1 MNGIVDQFRQAM
13 DNAGIES
20 PGEIAADGALHRFTV
35 SGDKARS
42 DNGWYVLHADDPA
55 AGAFGCWK
63 RQISETWSG
72 KPYQTMT
79 PADKAAYAAKMEA
92 VKRAREDERERIQA
106 ECRAWCSNTWEKSP
120 DATNDHPY
128 LKRKGV
134 NAYGLK
140 SFMDSLLVP
149 VQDMVGT
156 IHGLQFIAPDGT
168 KKFKTGTNKR
178 GHFYGIGRAKGDTLL
193 IAEGYATAASLHR
206 FTDYPVLVAFD
217 AGNLKP
223 VAEAVRAKCPYLK
236 IIICAD
242 DDRWTPGN
250 PGLTKA
256 SEAARAVNGLL
267 AIPPFP
273 EPRTI
278 EQGTDFNDLALL
290 LAGKGGSLGY

>member
-1 MNGIVDQFRQAM
+1 VITTIEAFRQAAR
-13 DNAGIES
+13 NAKIEL
-20 PGEIAADGALHRFTV
+20 PGEIIPDGTLHRFTV
-35 SGDKARS
+35 PGDKSRS
-42 DNGWYVLHADDPA
+42 DSGWFVLHVDDLA

-63 RQISETWSG
+63 RGISETWSV
-72 KPYQTMT
+72 KQCQSMT
-79 PADKAAYAAKMEA
+79 PAEKTAHAAKMEA
-92 VKRAREDERERIQA
+92 VKRQRGAERERVQA
-106 ECRAWCSNTWEKSP
+106 ECRAWCADTWDKAK

-140 SFMDSLLVP
+140 TFKDSLIIP
-149 VQDMVGT
+149 VQDMAGT
-156 IHGLQFIAPDGT
+156 IHGLQFIKQDGS
-168 KKFKTGTNKR
+168 KKFKTGTNKT
-178 GHFYGIGRAKGDTLL
+178 GHFYGIGTTKGDTLL
-193 IAEGYATAASLHR
+193 IAEGYATAASVHQASG
-206 FTDYPVLVAFD
+206 YPVLVAFD

-223 VAEAVRAKCPYLK
+223 VAEIVKAKYPHLK

-256 SEAARAVNGLL
+256 TEAARAVNGLL

-273 EPRTI
+273 EPRTR

-290 LAGKGGSLGY
+290 LAGKGVSLG